1 MAWNVSNILKSWASH
16 LPTVYQS
23 LHIQQLGLIASNAQ
37 TLYALKLLRAHGLC
51 DTVIQAVFRSVV
63 LARFLYASQAW
74 WGFAGLQ
81 DRQKVE
87 GFLRRSTRA
96 RFCCKNLPNF
106 SDICLE
112 ADQNLFLKVLH
123 NPQHVLHQLLPPVS
137 ASSHSYS
144 LRTRSHNRQLPD
156 RLTHLVDC
164 NFIIRMLFY
173 QSYWHFYQFFKNQF
187 YCLSVSRVVSSHGE
201 IQLIRL

>member
-1 MAWNVSNILKSWASH
+1 MVCYA
-16 LPTVYQS
+16 QS
-23 LHIQQLGLIASNAQ
+23 
-37 TLYALKLLRAHGLC
+37 LYALKLLRAHGLC
-51 DTVIQAVFRSVV
+51 DRAIQAVFRSVV

-74 WGFAGLQ
+74 WGFAGVQ

-112 ADQNLFLKVLH
+112 ADQNLFRKVLH

-144 LRTRSHNRQLPD
+144 LRKRSHNRQLPD
-156 RLTHLVDC
+156 RLSHLIDC
-164 NFIIRMLFY
+164 NFIIHMLFY
-173 QSYWHFYQFFKNQF
+173 QSY
-187 YCLSVSRVVSSHGE
+187 
-201 IQLIRL
+201 